1 MIKRSIASVCVVGFV
16 AAGLSGCSW
25 LGRSD
30 VVVSEDEFRITED
43 TLFATQLSPIY
54 QEMDTAP
61 GINTSYLVTFDRDG
75 SVQALKI
82 HPMAIGV
89 PIWQGDTL
97 VAVDRKFDYFV
108 TDKVLKIDHPK
119 VEVMTNI
126 VASSTTDEV
135 FALMN
140 DGDTEDGYKTSV
152 ETLTQGGHTTT
163 KLDGAYLMT
172 SECDGVLY
180 GIGDAEGRVA
190 AQAPKELGDHVTALV
205 QASGTA
211 NHQEH
216 VISYQRTHEG
226 EGSATPL
233 PCFTD
238 SIANLAL
245 DVSEPDRPVTLT
257 GSVRVRNVRDGSHH
271 NVVLRNPD
279 GTRYETYIEAPNYD
293 LNSVSGRSFNWL
305 NNDGVYWRTNIDT
318 GVTEKLFQIQESEQ
332 FFAVGNVAFSPEGIH
347 IIAELEEGTV
357 IKSFSKEDG
366 SLTRTLEV
374 PGFDTIT
381 ARTRQHW
388 GLAVSPNVP

>member
-1 MIKRSIASVCVVGFV
+1 MKKLIGLVCVVGFI

-30 VVVSEDEFRITED
+30 VVVSEDEFRITEN

-61 GINTSYLVTFDRDG
+61 GINTSYLVTFERDG

-82 HPMAIGV
+82 HPMAIGE

-108 TDKVLKIDHPK
+108 TDKVRKIDHPK

-140 DGDTEDGYKTSV
+140 DGDTEEGYKTSV

-163 KLDGAYLMT
+163 NLDGAYLMT

-180 GIGDAEGRVA
+180 GIGDAEGRVVA
-190 AQAPKELGDHVTALV
+190 RAPKELGDHVTALV
-205 QASGTA
+205 RASGTA
-211 NHQEH
+211 NHQEQ

-238 SIANLAL
+238 SVVSLVL
-245 DVSEPDRPVTLT
+245 DVSEPDGPATLT
-257 GSVRVRNVRDGSHH
+257 GFVRVRNVRDGSHH
-271 NVVLRNPD
+271 DVVLRNPD

-293 LNSVSGRSFNWL
+293 LRSLSGRSFNWL
-305 NNDGVYWRTNIDT
+305 NNDGVYWRTNIDS
-318 GVTEKLFQIQESEQ
+318 GVTEKLFQIHESAQ

-357 IKSFSKEDG
+357 IKSFSKKDG

>member
-1 MIKRSIASVCVVGFV
+1 MKRSIASVCVVGFV
-16 AAGLSGCSW
+16 ATCLSGCSW

-82 HPMAIGV
+82 HPMEIGE

-97 VAVDRKFDYFV
+97 VAVDRKYDYFV

-119 VEVMTNI
+119 TEVMTNI

-140 DGDTEDGYKTSV
+140 DGATEDGYRSV
-152 ETLTQGGHTTT
+152 TETITPQGYTTT
-163 KLDGAYLMT
+163 NLDGAYLMT

-216 VISYQRTHEG
+216 VISYTKGLFNEG
-226 EGSATPL
+226 GSSPL
-233 PCFTD
+233 PCFAD
-238 SIANLAL
+238 SIVNLIL
-245 DVSEPDRPVTLT
+245 DEAPLGQPEPLT
-257 GSVRVRNVRDGSHH
+257 GYLRVRNVRDGSYKD
-271 NVVLRNPD
+271 VPLRQPD
-279 GTRYETYIEAPNYD
+279 GNKLEHKLDGPYYD
-293 LNSVSGRSFNWL
+293 RVGVAGHNFNWL
-305 NNDGVYWRTNIDT
+305 DRDGSFFRTNIDT

-332 FFAVGNVAFSPEGIH
+332 FLRLVMWPFLPRVFI
-347 IIAELEEGTV
+347 LLL
-357 IKSFSKEDG
+357 
-366 SLTRTLEV
+366 SLKR
-374 PGFDTIT
+374 
-381 ARTRQHW
+381 AR
-388 GLAVSPNVP
+388 

>member
-1 MIKRSIASVCVVGFV
+1 MKKLIASVCVVGFV

-82 HPMAIGV
+82 HPMAIGE

-140 DGDTEDGYKTSV
+140 DGATEDGYRSV
-152 ETLTQGGHTTT
+152 TETITPQGYTTT
-163 KLDGAYLMT
+163 NLDGAYLMT

-216 VISYQRTHEG
+216 VISYTKGLFNEG
-226 EGSATPL
+226 GSSPL
-233 PCFTD
+233 PCFAD
-238 SIANLAL
+238 SIVNLILDEAHRYIRKDKEYILKENLFERVAREGRKFACYLFISSQRPSELSPTVLSQCANYIIHRTQNKIDLDYIYSVLPYFSEDYLIKIKQASPGEAL
-245 DVSEPDRPVTLT
+245 VF
-257 GSVRVRNVRDGSHH
+257 GSCVPMPLQV
-271 NVVLRNPD
+271 
-279 GTRYETYIEAPNYD
+279 E
-293 LNSVSGRSFNWL
+293 
-305 NNDGVYWRTNIDT
+305 
-318 GVTEKLFQIQESEQ
+318 
-332 FFAVGNVAFSPEGIH
+332 
-347 IIAELEEGTV
+347 V
-357 IKSFSKEDG
+357 IKADPEPNSKNCIISEEWWPPKDLKE
-366 SLTRTLEV
+366 S
-374 PGFDTIT
+374 
-381 ARTRQHW
+381 
-388 GLAVSPNVP
+388 S

>member
-1 MIKRSIASVCVVGFV
+1 MKKLVASVCVVGLV

-25 LGRSD
+25 FDRSG

-108 TDKVLKIDHPK
+108 TDKVLMIDHPK
-119 VEVMTNI
+119 TEVMTNI

-140 DGDTEDGYKTSV
+140 DGATEDGYRSV
-152 ETLTQGGHTTT
+152 TETITPQGYTTT
-163 KLDGAYLMT
+163 NLDGAYLMT

-190 AQAPKELGDHVTALV
+190 AQASKELGDHVTALV

-216 VISYQRTHEG
+216 VISYTKGLFNEG
-226 EGSATPL
+226 GSSPL
-233 PCFTD
+233 PCFSD
-238 SIANLAL
+238 SIVNLIL
-245 DVSEPDRPVTLT
+245 DEAPLGQPEPLT
-257 GSVRVRNVRDGSHH
+257 GYLRVRNVREGSYKD
-271 NVVLRNPD
+271 VPLRQPD
-279 GTRYETYIEAPNYD
+279 GNKLEHKFDGPYYD
-293 LNSVSGRSFNWL
+293 RVGVAGRNFNWL
-305 NNDGVYWRTNIDT
+305 DRDGSFFRTNVDT

-366 SLTRTLEV
+366 SLIRTLEV

>member
-1 MIKRSIASVCVVGFV
+1 MKRSIASVCV
-16 AAGLSGCSW
+16 AGLVFASLSGCSW
-25 LGRSD
+25 FDRSG
-30 VVVSEDEFRITED
+30 VVVGEDEFRITED

-82 HPMAIGV
+82 HPMAIGE

-97 VAVDRKFDYFV
+97 VAVDRKYDYFV
-108 TDKVLKIDHPK
+108 SDRVVKVDHPK

-211 NHQEH
+211 NHQEN

-271 NVVLRNPD
+271 DVVLRNPD

-332 FFAVGNVAFSPEGIH
+332 FFAVGSVAFSPEGIH

-357 IKSFSKEDG
+357 IKSFSKKDG
-366 SLTRTLEV
+366 SLIRTLEV

-388 GLAVSPNVP
+388 TLAVSPHVP

>member
-1 MIKRSIASVCVVGFV
+1 MKKLIASVCVVGFV

-82 HPMAIGV
+82 HPMEIGE

-108 TDKVLKIDHPK
+108 SDRVVKVDHPK
-119 VEVMTNI
+119 TEVMTNI
-126 VASSTTDEV
+126 VLSSTTDEV

-140 DGDTEDGYKTSV
+140 DGATEDGYRSV
-152 ETLTQGGHTTT
+152 TETITPQGYTTT
-163 KLDGAYLMT
+163 NLDGAYLMT

-216 VISYQRTHEG
+216 VISYTKGLFNEG
-226 EGSATPL
+226 GSSPL
-233 PCFTD
+233 PCIAD
-238 SIANLAL
+238 SIVNLIL
-245 DVSEPDRPVTLT
+245 DEAPLGQPEPLT
-257 GSVRVRNVRDGSHH
+257 GYLRVRNVRDGSYKD
-271 NVVLRNPD
+271 VPLRQPD
-279 GTRYETYIEAPNYD
+279 GNKLEHKLDGPYYD
-293 LNSVSGRSFNWL
+293 RVGVAGRNFNWL
-305 NNDGVYWRTNIDT
+305 DRDGSFFRTNIDT
-318 GVTEKLFQIQESEQ
+318 GVTEKLFQIHESAQ

-357 IKSFSKEDG
+357 IKSFSKKDG